1 MPCPRDSWYADPK
14 PKSRSH
20 QLRSSI
26 MSAYDHHDQEVHG
39 VAHMRRRS
47 LIRAGLAAFALL
59 GLGHARKALAQHSLP
74 LARVGFLG
82 PGLPRIGGVQ
92 HPVVSA
98 FRSTLSDLGYK
109 EGSNLVVEE
118 RWQPANKTEWLPEA
132 IADLERAKV
141 NVIFALGAIPARALK
156 AAGTTIPSVFIMVIP
171 TAEFVANTEKPEG
184 SMTGFTIFDP
194 KLPRQQLEILKQTVP
209 IARRVAFIGDEAVGQ
224 GPFKPHEDAA
234 RALGLEPLV
243 IKLRAP
249 QPDLVGAFDEIQ
261 RERVEGLVALP
272 HPIIGVHRLK
282 ISELATKLRLPTL
295 FPAGM
300 EDVAGLL
307 TYGTDFAV
315 GAKLAAD
322 YVDRILKGAKPN
334 ELPVQTVH
342 RHTLVVNLKTAQALS
357 ITVPP
362 EVLNAAAQ
370 IVK

>member
-1 MPCPRDSWYADPK
+1 
-14 PKSRSH
+14 
-20 QLRSSI
+20 LRSSI
-26 MSAYDHHDQEVHG
+26 LSAYDHHDKEVYG
-39 VAHMRRRS
+39 VAPMRSRS
-47 LIRAGLAAFALL
+47 LIRAGLAALAVLAS
-59 GLGHARKALAQHSLP
+59 GYAQKALAQHSPP

-82 PGLPRIGGVQ
+82 PGLPRIGGAQ

-98 FRSTLSDLGYK
+98 LRSTLSDLGYK

-171 TAEFVANTEKPEG
+171 TAEFVSNIEKPEG

-194 KLPRQQLEILKQTVP
+194 NLPRQQLEIFKQTAP
-209 IARRVAFIGDEAVGQ
+209 NARRVAFIGDEAVGQ

-249 QPDLVGAFDEIQ
+249 QPDLIGAFDEIQ
-261 RERVEGLVALP
+261 RERVEGLVALA
-272 HPIIGVHRLK
+272 HPIIGVHRLR
-282 ISELATKLRLPTL
+282 IGELATKLGLPTL
-295 FPAGM
+295 FPTGM
-300 EDVAGLL
+300 EDAAGVL
-307 TYGTDFAV
+307 TYGTDFAEA
-315 GAKLAAD
+315 AKLATD
-322 YVDRILKGAKPN
+322 YVVRILKGTKPG

-357 ITVPP
+357 INIPP
-362 EVLNAAAQ
+362 EVLNAAAE